1 MGGESV
7 RRADLENGTSD
18 LIKTARDSSLPLPPS
33 GVTDQDSLGS
43 RLSPDTEFAGTSML
57 DFQPLKLEK

>member
-1 MGGESV
+1 M
-7 RRADLENGTSD
+7 RRADLTNGTSN
-18 LIKTARDSSLPLPPS
+18 LIKMAWDSSLPLLPS

-43 RLSPDTEFAGTSML
+43 RLSPDTEFAGTLIL